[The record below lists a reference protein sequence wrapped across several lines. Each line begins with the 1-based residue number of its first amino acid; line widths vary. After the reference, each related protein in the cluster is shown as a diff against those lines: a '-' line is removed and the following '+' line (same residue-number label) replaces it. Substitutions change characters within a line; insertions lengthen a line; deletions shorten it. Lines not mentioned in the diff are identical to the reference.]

1 MFKKLKL
8 ILVVLVISHSI
19 EISSITTGGGLKSE
33 YFCKNELLTSKCLE
47 KHSVKC
53 EEGSICSI
61 NNEQCDRFNLISNLF
76 DKKMLKIGKQYRK
89 NMNAKEQQFVKF
101 KQSIRICN
109 GMGDLNRL
117 FCLNNF
123 DCIQNRRII
132 IHGYVIRNEIR
143 KMIDCRCQGSY
154 QFQCNRNYC
163 ANDLSA
169 CEIIHKLNVT
179 QLNIKNCGNKNN
191 YTLIQRLGIF

>member
-1 MFKKLKL
+1 MFKILKL
-8 ILVVLVISHSI
+8 ILVVLVISTSI
-19 EISSITTGGGLKSE
+19 ESSITTGGGLKSE
-33 YFCKNELLTSKCLE
+33 DFCKNELLTSKCLE

-53 EEGSICSI
+53 EEESICSI
-61 NNEQCDRFNLISNLF
+61 NNEQCDRFNLISKLF
-76 DKKMLKIGKQYRK
+76 DKKMLRIGKQYKK
-89 NMNAKEQQFVKF
+89 NMNSKEQQFAKF
-101 KQSIRICN
+101 KQSIQICN
-109 GMGDLNRL
+109 GIGDLNKL
-117 FCLNNF
+117 FCLNNL

-163 ANDLSA
+163 ANDFSA
-169 CEIIHKLNVT
+169 CEIIYRLNVT